1 VVLSALRS
9 RDFRLLWL
17 GQSASVIGDALVV
30 IAIGLYVTRLT
41 GNPSDVGIVLAAYAL
56 PLVVFVL
63 VGGVVADRL
72 PRQLVMLVSDVVRA
86 ILHGTLAI
94 LIATGH
100 LRIWHMVV
108 IGLLYG
114 TAEAFFRP
122 AYGGLVP
129 QTVPEED
136 IQAAQALGGVSAELA
151 SFASPAL
158 ATALVL
164 GVGGAVAFGVDAATF
179 VFSAILLSQVHTR
192 QRGAVAVRGTV
203 FGELREGWTAVRER
217 SWVWCTILVA
227 SFALLVALAPF
238 FVLGAAIGKQ
248 VYGSE
253 AVYGI
258 TNAAWGVGTVTGAVL
273 GSRWKPRHP
282 LRAAI
287 FGTLPWPAA
296 LALYAGGPPLAVLY
310 PCMAAAGFG
319 IGVFAVWWETA
330 LAQRI
335 PPHLLSRVTA
345 WDWMGSLALLPA
357 GYLLA
362 GPIAHRI
369 GSVHVM
375 VGGGILGSVACALG
389 LLPHSTR
396 TLTRLAESDI
406 AIPAG
411 AFTE

>member
-41 GNPSDVGIVLAAYAL
+41 GNPSDVGIVLAAYSL
-56 PLVVFVL
+56 PLVAFVL
-63 VGGVVADRL
+63 VGGVVADRM
-72 PRQLVMLVSDVVRA
+72 PRQLVMLATDVVRA
-86 ILHGTLAI
+86 VLHGTLAI
-94 LIATGH
+94 LIASGH

-129 QTVPEED
+129 QTVPEKD
-136 IQAAQALGGVSAELA
+136 IQAAQALGGVSTELA

-179 VFSAILLSQVHTR
+179 VISAILLSQVRTR
-192 QRGAVAVRGTV
+192 QRGGVVDRGTV

-253 AVYGI
+253 AVFGI
-258 TNAAWGVGTVTGAVL
+258 TNAAWGVGTITGAVI

-296 LALYAGGPPLAVLY
+296 LALYAGGPPLTVLY

-330 LAQRI
+330 VAQRI

-362 GPIAHRI
+362 GPVAHQV
-369 GSVHVM
+369 GSVHVLLF
-375 VGGGILGSVACALG
+375 GGILGSFVCLLG

-396 TLTRLAESDI
+396 TLTRLDESETAI
-406 AIPAG
+406 AAVH
-411 AFTE
+411 